1 MSEKRFSSTRHS
13 GPLDIDIG
21 LIDEDPQQPRT
32 ADNPGFSATSL
43 NELAA
48 SIRLRGVKTPI
59 SVRDNP
65 RSPGRYIINHGA
77 RRYRSARLVGNL
89 TIPGFVDNDYNEA
102 DQVIENLQRNALT
115 PREVANFIG
124 RELAKGLKK
133 GEIAHAISKSPAF
146 VTQHANL
153 LDLPDVI
160 ATAFNSGRARDVTV
174 VNELLIAHK
183 KHADE
188 VGAWLRDES
197 QEITRG
203 SVKQLRQFL
212 ADVAQGGLDASA
224 DFVEEVEDVNEA
236 ETAPSAQVRDR
247 AEVPSR
253 IRTPVLQV
261 RHLNRSARL
270 LLHRLPSAQGM
281 AWCRYDD
288 AGDEREILLA
298 EVTLVALLDN

>member
-1 MSEKRFSSTRHS
+1 MNAPASRLHRQS
-13 GPLDIDIG
+13 GPLDIDID

-32 ADNPGFSATSL
+32 ADNPGFSETSL

-77 RRYRSARLVGNL
+77 RRYRSTRLAGNL
-89 TIPGFVDNDYNEA
+89 TIPGFIDNDYNEA
-102 DQVIENLQRNALT
+102 DQIIENLQRNALT
-115 PREVANFIG
+115 AREVANFIG

-160 ATAFNSGRARDVTV
+160 ANAFNSGRARDVTV
-174 VNELLIAHK
+174 VNELLLAHK
-183 KHADE
+183 KNARE

-197 QEITRG
+197 QEVTRG
-203 SVKQLRQFL
+203 SVKLLRKFMADAAQGERD
-212 ADVAQGGLDASA
+212 ATVAVATEEEDVAEGVLPISVQA
-224 DFVEEVEDVNEA
+224 
-236 ETAPSAQVRDR
+236 RDR
-247 AEVPSR
+247 LGKPSR
-253 IRTPVLQV
+253 LMNPVLQISHSK
-261 RHLNRSARL
+261 RKARL
-270 LLHRLPSAQGM
+270 LLHRLPSAQGR
-281 AWCRYDD
+281 AWCRYEDS
-288 AGDEREILLA
+288 GEEQEIMLS
-298 EVTLVALLDN
+298 EVTLVALLAN

>member
-1 MSEKRFSSTRHS
+1 MSEKPFRSTRQA
-13 GPLDIDIG
+13 GPLEIDLG

-32 ADNPGFSATSL
+32 ADNPGFFATSL

-48 SIRLRGVKTPI
+48 SICLRGVKTPI

-77 RRYRSARLVGNL
+77 RRYRSSRLVGNL

-115 PREVANFIG
+115 PREVADFIG

-133 GEIAHAISKSPAF
+133 GEIAHAISKSPSF

-160 ATAFNSGRARDVTV
+160 ANAFNSGRARDVTV

-212 ADVAQGGLDASA
+212 ADL
-224 DFVEEVEDVNEA
+224 
-236 ETAPSAQVRDR
+236 AQVGMDATAAFVKEDEETLEAVNHQSTNARDR
-247 AEVPSR
+247 AGMPSR

-261 RHLNRSARL
+261 RHLNRSAQL
-270 LLHRLPSAQGM
+270 LLHRLPSAQGL

-288 AGDEREILLA
+288 SRDEQEILLSD
-298 EVTLVALLDN
+298 VTLVALLEK